1 MRGENQVGWAPRVAV
16 GALALAGMLVMTAEA
31 HAGSSEAPS
40 CRSEAVVAAE
50 EPFGVCEEAP
60 VEMQWEGLGGM
71 WIQMDRNGELVA
83 PDAEGKMP
91 ASLSRLLS
99 QNSRGLRVE
108 ARKSG
113 RISMALNGRF
123 LRAIVA
129 HVDENGRV
137 VTSCD
142 PDLPEG
148 HAHAAPSAGA
158 PATSGKEE

>member
-1 MRGENQVGWAPRVAV
+1 MRGENQVGWARVAV
-16 GALALAGMLVMTAEA
+16 GALALAGMLVIAPES

-40 CRSEAVVAAE
+40 CRSEAAAAAE
-50 EPFGVCEEAP
+50 ASFEICDAAP
-60 VEMQWEGLGGM
+60 AGMQWEGMGGM
-71 WIQMDRNGELVA
+71 WVQMDRNGRLAA
-83 PDAEGKMP
+83 PDAEGRIP
-91 ASLSRLLS
+91 ASLNRLLS
-99 QNSRGLRVE
+99 QSSRGLRVE
-108 ARKSG
+108 TRKSG
-113 RISMALNGRF
+113 RISMALNGKF

-148 HAHAAPSAGA
+148 HAHAASSAGA